1 MLLFA
6 DEAPEAGYAG
16 QGKETFGYEQYLTGF
31 KNAVKSALDIGYFQS
46 FFTELEDQAVK
57 TSRSLASNIAGY
69 SQSLEKSM
77 MNVYKQTVKIGG
89 STKDVIDYAEAFA
102 AQTGRVPM
110 IQEEVIVNAVKISKE
125 FGISTKEVAAM
136 AGEFTKV
143 GLSQMAAVKMIR
155 TIGETSRKYG
165 VNASQ
170 LTKAVQENVK
180 KSAAYTFKDGIEG
193 LTKMAAKAQS
203 MGVSFDSAF
212 DMYDKFLDPDKA
224 IEFASQMQML
234 GGDAAAQFGDPYRVM
249 SMSVEEINE
258 GLKKSVSSQMEFN
271 AETGRYQAT
280 REGQKYIRL
289 IAEQTGE
296 SVENLTAMNVRTATL
311 NDMLKDTKFNLDVS
325 DEDKEIL
332 ASRAQKM
339 GGTWKV
345 QIPTLD
351 KFGNAIGTELKDV
364 SKLTSDEIK
373 KLGESEKEIPLPDD
387 KQNAFNERF
396 LSAAERQNNTLI
408 QIRDALILKATPEQ
422 GSAAVKALTT
432 LSETTSGA
440 ITKLTNILPVDEVLT
455 LLQKVNDQTK
465 SYIND
470 PAGLSGDV
478 KVIVDTL
485 KDLLKEREKVIK
497 VKDTFIPKGGSPK
510 VMSEG
515 QIYEGISGDEVMMGT
530 NLSKG
535 FEMSREQLKTMR
547 VLADTFGVSMED
559 LKDPFK
565 MMSVTNKNNPTL
577 QNALGEKS
585 TKLSEVMTTTTNTNI
600 NTTNTQ
606 NLSGGF
612 TVTIDASKVPNSLDP
627 TMLKNEMMKVMYQLN
642 DEMKKQG
649 VLNFKLK

>member
-6 DEAPEAGYAG
+6 DETPEAGYAG

-31 KNAVKSALDIGYFQS
+31 KTAVKSALDIGYFQS

-102 AQTGRVPM
+102 TQTGKVPA
-110 IQEEVIVNAVKISKE
+110 IQEEVIINAIAISKE
-125 FGISTKEVAAM
+125 LGISTKEVAQM
-136 AGEFTKV
+136 AGEFNKI

-155 TIGETSRKYG
+155 TIGESARKYG
-165 VNASQ
+165 VNAGK
-170 LTKAVQENVK
+170 LTKVVQENVK

-203 MGVSFDSAF
+203 LNVGFESAF
-212 DMYDKFLDPDKA
+212 SMFDEFMDPDKA
-224 IEFASQMQML
+224 IEFASEMQML
-234 GGDAAAQFGDPYRVM
+234 GGDFASQFGDPFSNM
-249 SMSVEEINE
+249 GASVEELREKLTKAASASAVFNEKTGQFEIPRE
-258 GLKKSVSSQMEFN
+258 GLKALRLLSQ
-271 AETGRYQAT
+271 
-280 REGQKYIRL
+280 K
-289 IAEQTGE
+289 TGE
-296 SVENLTAMNVRTATL
+296 SMEDLATVATQSAKK
-311 NDMLKDTKFNLDVS
+311 MKVIEKTKWNS
-325 DEDKEIL
+325 GISEEDKEL
-332 ASRAQKM
+332 VASFAQM
-339 GGTWKV
+339 TEGGTFEVKL
-345 QIPTLD
+345 P
-351 KFGNAIGTELKDV
+351 GTENWVKTSEITSKQIEELKKKTE
-364 SKLTSDEIK
+364 SGEAPLTE
-373 KLGESEKEIPLPDD
+373 D
-387 KQNAFNERF
+387 KQAAFNEKF
-396 LSAAERQNNTLI
+396 LSSAENQNNTLI

-422 GSAAVKALTT
+422 GSAATKALTT
-432 LSETTSGA
+432 LSETASGA
-440 ITKLTNILPVDEVLT
+440 IKKITDEMPVETILKAYEKINESMD
-455 LLQKVNDQTK
+455 D
-465 SYIND
+465 YIKNTE
-470 PAGLSGDV
+470 GLSTD
-478 KVIVDTL
+478 ISTL
-485 KDLLKEREKVIK
+485 VAAINKLIARGTVIK
-497 VKDTFIPKGGSPK
+497 VEDAFIPKGGAPK

-515 QIYEGISGDEVMMGT
+515 KIYEGISGDEVMMGT

-535 FEMSREQLKTMR
+535 YEMSREQLKTMR
-547 VLADTFGVSMED
+547 SLADTFGVSMED

>member
-1 MLLFA
+1 MLLFE
-6 DEAPEAGYAG
+6 DGAPEAGYDG
-16 QGKETFGYEQYLTGF
+16 SGKETFGYEQYLTEF
-31 KNAVKSALDIGYFQS
+31 KTAVKAALDIGYFQS

-102 AQTGRVPM
+102 TQTGKVPA
-110 IQEEVIVNAVKISKE
+110 IQEEVIINAIAISKE
-125 FGISTKEVAAM
+125 LGISTKEVAQM
-136 AGEFTKV
+136 AGEFNKI

-155 TIGETSRKYG
+155 TIGESARKYG
-165 VNASQ
+165 VNAGQ
-170 LTKAVQENVK
+170 LTKVVQENVK

-203 MGVSFDSAF
+203 LNVGFESAF
-212 DMYDKFLDPDKA
+212 SMFDEFMDPDKA
-224 IEFASQMQML
+224 IEFASEMQML
-234 GGDAAAQFGDPYRVM
+234 GGDFASQFGDPFSNM
-249 SMSVEEINE
+249 GASVEELREKLTKAASASAVFNEKTGQFEIPRE
-258 GLKKSVSSQMEFN
+258 GLKALRLLSQ
-271 AETGRYQAT
+271 
-280 REGQKYIRL
+280 K
-289 IAEQTGE
+289 TGE
-296 SVENLTAMNVRTATL
+296 SMEDLATVATQSAKK
-311 NDMLKDTKFNLDVS
+311 MKVIEKTKWNS
-325 DEDKEIL
+325 GISEEDKEL
-332 ASRAQKM
+332 VASFAQM
-339 GGTWKV
+339 TEGGTFEVKL
-345 QIPTLD
+345 P
-351 KFGNAIGTELKDV
+351 GTENWVKTSEITSKQIEELKKKTE
-364 SKLTSDEIK
+364 SGEAPLTE
-373 KLGESEKEIPLPDD
+373 D
-387 KQNAFNERF
+387 KQAAFNEKF
-396 LSAAERQNNTLI
+396 LSSAERQNNTLI

-497 VKDTFIPKGGSPK
+497 VEDAFIPKGGSPK

-515 QIYEGISGDEVMMGT
+515 KIYEGISGDEVMMGT

-535 FEMSREQLKTMR
+535 YEMSREQLKTMR
-547 VLADTFGVSMED
+547 SLADTFGVSMED

-577 QNALGEKS
+577 QNSLGEKS

>member
-6 DEAPEAGYAG
+6 DETPDTGLGTDPTGDA
-16 QGKETFGYEQYLTGF
+16 FGYTKIANAF
-31 KNAVKSALDIGYFQS
+31 KEAMVAALDPSRYQS
-46 FFTELEDQAVK
+46 FFIKLEDQAVK

-102 AQTGRVPM
+102 TQTGKVPA
-110 IQEEVIVNAVKISKE
+110 IQEEVIINAIAISKE
-125 FGISTKEVAAM
+125 LGISTKEVAQM
-136 AGEFTKV
+136 AGEFNKI

-155 TIGETSRKYG
+155 TIGESARKYG
-165 VNASQ
+165 VNAGK
-170 LTKAVQENVK
+170 LTKVVQENVK

-203 MGVSFDSAF
+203 LNVGFESAF
-212 DMYDKFLDPDKA
+212 SMFDEFMDPDKA
-224 IEFASQMQML
+224 IEFASEMQML
-234 GGDAAAQFGDPYRVM
+234 GGDFASQFGDPFSNM
-249 SMSVEEINE
+249 GASVEELREKLTKAASASAVFNEKTGQFEIPRE
-258 GLKKSVSSQMEFN
+258 GLKALRLLSQ
-271 AETGRYQAT
+271 
-280 REGQKYIRL
+280 K
-289 IAEQTGE
+289 TGE
-296 SVENLTAMNVRTATL
+296 SMEDLATVATQSAKK
-311 NDMLKDTKFNLDVS
+311 MKVIEKTKWNS
-325 DEDKEIL
+325 GISEEDKEL
-332 ASRAQKM
+332 VASFAQM
-339 GGTWKV
+339 TEGGAFEVKL
-345 QIPTLD
+345 P
-351 KFGNAIGTELKDV
+351 GTENWVKTSEITSKQIEELKKKTE
-364 SKLTSDEIK
+364 SGEAPLTE
-373 KLGESEKEIPLPDD
+373 D
-387 KQNAFNERF
+387 KQAAFNEKF
-396 LSAAERQNNTLI
+396 LSSAEKQNNTLI
-408 QIRDALILKATPEQ
+408 QIRDAVILRGGLDTGKDVAKIANTINESLGNAAEKIANLYPATKMKEIVNEAEIALTRYINTNFEAHLNKIIK
-422 GSAAVKALTT
+422 GFEDVAKALGGIVPTIP
-432 LSETTSGA
+432 SEDA
-440 ITKLTNILPVDEVLT
+440 
-455 LLQKVNDQTK
+455 
-465 SYIND
+465 
-470 PAGLSGDV
+470 
-478 KVIVDTL
+478 
-485 KDLLKEREKVIK
+485 
-497 VKDTFIPKGGSPK
+497 FFPKGGPPK

-565 MMSVTNKNNPTL
+565 MMTVSNKPSTTL